1 MTKPS
6 VNTFDRAETMT
17 YGWFHPELGGM
28 PPEPVQAMN
37 DPASSP
43 QDGRGISRRRFVSA
57 TGRAAG
63 AVALGGAFDPLSALS
78 APSTL
83 PRRILGR
90 TGLEVTCMTL
100 GAAPCGIA
108 EDVSL
113 EEMSAI
119 VNLAIDLGINSIDT
133 SPKYGKSEKGIG
145 QALGSR
151 RQEVILA
158 TKVMADTLDEAESS
172 FAHSLKTLKTDFVD
186 ILYFHH
192 LGDRQVDK
200 ARNPDG
206 VFTWLLRQK
215 QAGKCRFVGLS
226 GHNLPGRFIPFLEHG
241 DVDVILVA
249 MNFADRHTYNFEETV
264 LPVASRHNTGIVA
277 MKVFG
282 APDEKTGSWGTRKAK
297 PRVGVENVE
306 LAIRYALGVPGVAT
320 ANLGV
325 HTAEQL
331 RQNVDYVARY
341 RPLSS
346 AESDRL
352 LERGREM
359 AVHWGPH
366 FGPVT

>member
-1 MTKPS
+1 
-6 VNTFDRAETMT
+6 MT
-17 YGWFHPELGGM
+17 YGWLHLEPGGM
-28 PPEPVQAMN
+28 PVKPVHAMN
-37 DPASSP
+37 NPASSP
-43 QDGRGISRRRFVSA
+43 EKGRTISRRSFVSA

-63 AVALGGAFDPLSALS
+63 AVALSGALNPLSALS
-78 APSTL
+78 ASSPL

-108 EDVSL
+108 DDVSL
-113 EEMSAI
+113 EEVSEI

-133 SPKYGKSEKGIG
+133 SPRYGKSEKGIG

-151 RQEVILA
+151 RKEVILA
-158 TKVMADTLDEAESS
+158 TKVMADTIDEAETSL
-172 FAHSLKTLKTDFVD
+172 ANSLKTLKTDFVD

-200 ARNPDG
+200 ARNADG
-206 VFTWLLRQK
+206 VFTWLLKQK
-215 QAGKCRFVGLS
+215 QTGTCRFVGIS
-226 GHNLPGRFIPFLEHG
+226 GHNLPARFIPFLEHG

-249 MNFADRHTYNFEETV
+249 MNFADRHTYNFEEVV
-264 LPVASRHNTGIVA
+264 LPVAIKHNTGIVA

-282 APDEKTGSWGTRKAK
+282 APDPNTGSWGTRKAK
-297 PRVGVENVE
+297 PRVGLESVE

-331 RQNVDYVARY
+331 RQNVDCVARY
-341 RPLSS
+341 RPLSTT
-346 AESDRL
+346 ERDNL
-352 LERGREM
+352 LGRGKEM
-359 AVHWGPH
+359 AAQWGPH

>member
-1 MTKPS
+1 MNN
-6 VNTFDRAETMT
+6 NT
-17 YGWFHPELGGM
+17 
-28 PPEPVQAMN
+28 
-37 DPASSP
+37 ASSSEN
-43 QDGRGISRRRFVSA
+43 GRPISRRRFVNT
-57 TGRAAG
+57 TGRATG
-63 AVALGGAFDPLSALS
+63 ALALSGALNPFSALS

-108 EDVSL
+108 DDVSL
-113 EEMSAI
+113 EEVGEI

-133 SPKYGKSEKGIG
+133 SPQYGKSEKGIG

-151 RQEVILA
+151 RKEIVLA
-158 TKVMADTLDEAESS
+158 TKVMADTIEAAE
-172 FAHSLKTLKTDFVD
+172 ASLAGSLNTLKTDYVD

-200 ARNPDG
+200 ARNADG
-206 VFTWLLRQK
+206 VFTWLLKQK
-215 QAGKCRFVGLS
+215 QAGKCRFVGIS
-226 GHNLPGRFIPFLEHG
+226 GHNLPARFIPFLEHG

-249 MNFADRHTYNFEETV
+249 MNFADRHTYNFEGTV
-264 LPVASRHNTGIVA
+264 LPTAIKHNTGIVA

-282 APDEKTGSWGTRKAK
+282 APDPKTGSWGTRKAL
-297 PRVGVENVE
+297 PRVGIESVE

-325 HTAEQL
+325 HTTEQL
-331 RQNVDYVARY
+331 RHNVNCVARY

-346 AESDRL
+346 AETDNL
-352 LERGREM
+352 LGRGKEL
-359 AVHWGPH
+359 AAQWGPH